1 MFSVPEGRAANQL
14 FSVVTFSAD
23 LGVVARGFGELG
35 GDVLAG
41 QLGGRDV
48 VAGKLGELL
57 LLLQGGR
64 RVDSLVPAFAKA
76 IDLLLMQLGRVLAG
90 LGGDFRSQQ
99 VRDQT
104 ILIGGPHTAV
114 LAQEA
119 HAGAL
124 FAAEG
129 DFALEQRVNEPLEAD
144 RNLNE
149 LGVDGS
155 GHAVDQGGGHQ
166 RLADAGASGQPG
178 RLPPNRYSTHTAM

>member
-1 MFSVPEGRAANQL
+1 
-14 FSVVTFSAD
+14 
-23 LGVVARGFGELG
+23 
-35 GDVLAG
+35 
-41 QLGGRDV
+41 
-48 VAGKLGELL
+48 
-57 LLLQGGR
+57 
-64 RVDSLVPAFAKA
+64 
-76 IDLLLMQLGRVLAG
+76 MQLGRVLAG

-104 ILIGGPHTAV
+104 ILIGGPHAAV

-166 RLADAGASGQPG
+166 RLADAGAFRPAR